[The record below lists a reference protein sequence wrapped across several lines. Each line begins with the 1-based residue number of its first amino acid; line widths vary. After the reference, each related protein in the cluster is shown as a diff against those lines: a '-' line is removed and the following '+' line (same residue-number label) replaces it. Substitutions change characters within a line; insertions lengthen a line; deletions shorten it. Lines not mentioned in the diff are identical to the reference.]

1 MSNRNKYR
9 SVKRLRVL
17 YVRFVM
23 YKICTKQ
30 RKITKKCLACN
41 LAEND
46 RLTPS
51 CAAIFLKRAAAISR
65 DPLRNAIRPFSFFQ
79 EGNLILLFAR
89 QNSRVAVQDVPIPLF
104 FFYSRCFPRS
114 IICVKTIGWKISESF
129 GLPSQ
134 AGIENAPTTYDAHII
149 SSQGRCCKRKNHK
162 YMAS

>member
-1 MSNRNKYR
+1 MSINTGLSNACEY
-9 SVKRLRVL
+9 
-17 YVRFVM
+17 YVHFVM
-23 YKICTKQ
+23 CKICTKQ

-51 CAAIFLKRAAAISR
+51 YAAIFLRRAAAISR

-89 QNSRVAVQDVPIPLF
+89 QNSRVAVQDVPIPLL

-114 IICVKTIGWKISESF
+114 IRCVKTIGWKISESF

-134 AGIENAPTTYDAHII
+134 AGIENVYDAHII
-149 SSQGRCCKRKNHK
+149 SSQGRRCKRENHK
-162 YMAS
+162 YTTG